1 MIAVTPRAASVAKI
15 KFFNRILQ
23 IMPAGMSDL
32 HGSIDEHVPIR

>member
-23 IMPAGMSDL
+23 IMPVGLSNF
-32 HGSIDEHVPIR
+32 HGSMDELVPVR